1 MGKPLEVVQVF
12 CEPFDLKI
20 CMRLAYDV
28 LEISKFRFGSL
39 LTICIKS
46 VRSKVQKNAF
56 TSKVQNH
63 PKGTPKGMLK
73 ESASHHV
80 EKFVM
85 QTINFSV
92 FSRFSKLCVASGVL
106 AEKFRFFDFFYFSQT
121 VLHIPGLG
129 EGVLSTT

>member
-1 MGKPLEVVQVF
+1 MF
-12 CEPFDLKI
+12 CQPTDLKI
-20 CMRLAYDV
+20 CMRLACDV

-46 VRSKVQKNAF
+46 VRSRVQKNAF

-80 EKFVM
+80 KKFAFLN
-85 QTINFSV
+85 IYFSV
-92 FSRFSKLCVASGVL
+92 QARFSKL
-106 AEKFRFFDFFYFSQT
+106 
-121 VLHIPGLG
+121 
-129 EGVLSTT
+129 